1 MLLKAWDMSDG
12 TTVIHDAT
20 CKHRKPMK
28 TGKAPTAVELVAD
41 GKQDFLSKEAFATD
55 YWAGADSKPKDGNIF
70 EGMDFK
76 PCVDTLPEREPK
88 PATKAKGKTA
98 AAAKEPRVLGH
109 KAYAT
114 KAVPG
119 AMVQF
124 TEWIAREYPELK
136 VDKTKDRDRRLI
148 MIASK
153 AYTFFQKSD
162 LCNPADRSAAA

>member
-12 TTVIHDAT
+12 TTVIHMAT

-28 TGKAPTAVELVAD
+28 TGKPPLAVELVAD

-55 YWAGADSKPKDGNIF
+55 YWAGADSKPKDGNVF
-70 EGMDFK
+70 DGMDFK
-76 PCVDTLPEREPK
+76 PCVDELPEREPK
-88 PATKAKGKTA
+88 PAKGTKKA

-114 KAVPG
+114 KELPR
-119 AMVQF
+119 AMRQF
-124 TEWIAREYPELK
+124 SDWIAREYPEMGK
-136 VDKTKDRDRRLI
+136 ITDRDKRLI

-162 LCNPADRSAAA
+162 MCDPTEKAA